1 MTVIF
6 TLLRPQF
13 VNNSGAVN
21 HFPEFAA
28 VVARGV
34 FTGLAVTTSLL
45 PAASCIQPSAASCI
59 ETFGSDGDL
68 PHYDDR
74 SSL

>member
-1 MTVIF
+1 MTVLC

-13 VNNSGAVN
+13 VKYSGAVN

-28 VVARGV
+28 AVARGV

-45 PAASCIQPSAASCI
+45 PAASCI
-59 ETFGSDGDL
+59 
-68 PHYDDR
+68 
-74 SSL
+74 

>member
-13 VNNSGAVN
+13 VNYSGAVN

-28 VVARGV
+28 AVARGV

-45 PAASCIQPSAASCI
+45 PAASSIKPSAASCI
-59 ETFGSDGDL
+59 GAFNYDGDF
-68 PHYDDR
+68 PHSDDR